1 MWIAKE
7 HYVTLTNLIDNA
19 QDRATEML
27 KRETF
32 ALTKLQQVEAENARL
47 TAERTWFMHRLTQ
60 VEHERGMLMQDRL
73 GVKIAVPEFVPTTD
87 SDDVSN
93 ALSRVVDISTIG
105 GDAKDTDADPSQNS
119 GIDYTNLP
127 GYAGK
132 RR

>member
-1 MWIAKE
+1 MWISKARYDE
-7 HYVTLTNLIDNA
+7 LV
-19 QDRATEML
+19 DRAHHE
-27 KRETF
+27 RVQ
-32 ALTKLQQVEAENARL
+32 AGNWQADYAAVNARLVETKTQLAAL